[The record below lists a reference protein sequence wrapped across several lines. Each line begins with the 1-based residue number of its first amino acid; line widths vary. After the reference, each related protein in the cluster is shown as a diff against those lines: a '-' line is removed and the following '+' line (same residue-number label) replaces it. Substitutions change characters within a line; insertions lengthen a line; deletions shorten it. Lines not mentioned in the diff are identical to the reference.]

1 MKSERKMLLSC
12 LALPLAVSAL
22 SALLTGGA
30 GNGYASCELPPL
42 APPGW
47 VFPVV
52 RTLLCLLMGLSS
64 YLALRGRAP
73 QQEKRSA
80 AWLYLAQLAV
90 SLIWPILFFRLGWRL
105 FAFFW
110 LMLLWLLA
118 LLTQNAFSRLSRTA
132 GYLLLPQLLWVAFS
146 GYLNLT
152 VWMLN

>member
-1 MKSERKMLLSC
+1 MKSERKMLLPC
-12 LALPLAVSAL
+12 LALPLAVSAF

>member
-1 MKSERKMLLSC
+1 MKSERKMLLPC

-105 FAFFW
+105 FALFW

>member
-1 MKSERKMLLSC
+1 MKLERKMLLPC

-80 AWLYLAQLAV
+80 AWLYLAHLAV

>member
-1 MKSERKMLLSC
+1 LKSERKMLLPC

>member
-1 MKSERKMLLSC
+1 M
-12 LALPLAVSAL
+12 
-22 SALLTGGA
+22 
-30 GNGYASCELPPL
+30 
-42 APPGW
+42 
-47 VFPVV
+47 
-52 RTLLCLLMGLSS
+52 
-64 YLALRGRAP
+64 
-73 QQEKRSA
+73 
-80 AWLYLAQLAV
+80 

>member
-1 MKSERKMLLSC
+1 MKLERKMLLPC

-64 YLALRGRAP
+64 YLALRVRAP

>member
-1 MKSERKMLLSC
+1 MKSERKMLLPC

-22 SALLTGGA
+22 SALLTGSA

>member
-1 MKSERKMLLSC
+1 MKSERKMLLPC

-42 APPGW
+42 APGW

-64 YLALRGRAP
+64 YLALRVRAP
-73 QQEKRSA
+73 QQEKHSA

>member
-1 MKSERKMLLSC
+1 MKSERKMLLPC

-42 APPGW
+42 APLGW

-90 SLIWPILFFRLGWRL
+90 SLIWPVLFFRLGWRL

-132 GYLLLPQLLWVAFS
+132 GYLLLPQLLWVTFS

>member
-1 MKSERKMLLSC
+1 MKSERKMLLPC

-52 RTLLCLLMGLSS
+52 RTLLCLLIGLSS

>member
-1 MKSERKMLLSC
+1 MKSERKMLLPC

-90 SLIWPILFFRLGWRL
+90 SLFWPILFFRLGWRL

>member
-1 MKSERKMLLSC
+1 MKSERKMLLPC
-12 LALPLAVSAL
+12 LALPLAVSGL
-22 SALLTGGA
+22 SALLTGGV

-90 SLIWPILFFRLGWRL
+90 SLIWPILFFRLGWRQ

>member
-1 MKSERKMLLSC
+1 MKSERKMLLPC

-64 YLALRGRAP
+64 YLALRVRAP

-132 GYLLLPQLLWVAFS
+132 GYLLLPQLLWGAFS

>member
-1 MKSERKMLLSC
+1 MKSERKMLLPC

>member
-1 MKSERKMLLSC
+1 MKSERKMLLPC

-52 RTLLCLLMGLSS
+52 RMLLCLLMGLSS

-146 GYLNLT
+146 GYLNLRN
-152 VWMLN
+152 L

>member
-1 MKSERKMLLSC
+1 MKSEWKKLLPC
-12 LALPLAVSAL
+12 LALPLAVGGL

-30 GNGYASCELPPL
+30 MKNYASYEQPPL

-52 RTLLCLLMGLSS
+52 WTLLYLLMGLAS

-90 SLIWPILFFRLGWRL
+90 NLIWPILFFRLEWQL

-110 LMLLWLLA
+110 LMLLWLLV
-118 LLTQNAFSRLSRTA
+118 LLTQNAFSRLSRVA
-132 GYLLLPQLLWVAFS
+132 GYLLLPYLLWVTFA

-152 VWMLN
+152 IWMLN

>member
-22 SALLTGGA
+22 SAPLTGGA

-52 RTLLCLLMGLSS
+52 RTLVCLLMGLSS

-146 GYLNLT
+146 GYLNLRN
-152 VWMLN
+152 L

>member
-1 MKSERKMLLSC
+1 MKSERKMLLPC

-30 GNGYASCELPPL
+30 GNGYASCEMPPL

-64 YLALRGRAP
+64 YLALRVRAP

>member
-1 MKSERKMLLSC
+1 MKSERKILLPC

-64 YLALRGRAP
+64 YLALRVRAP

>member
-1 MKSERKMLLSC
+1 MKSERKMLLPC

-64 YLALRGRAP
+64 YLALRVRAP

>member
-1 MKSERKMLLSC
+1 MKSERKMLLPC

-22 SALLTGGA
+22 SALLTGGV

>member
-1 MKSERKMLLSC
+1 MKSERKMLLPC

-22 SALLTGGA
+22 STLLTGGA

-64 YLALRGRAP
+64 YLALRVRAP

-118 LLTQNAFSRLSRTA
+118 LLTQNAFSRLLRTA

>member
-1 MKSERKMLLSC
+1 MLLPC

-52 RTLLCLLMGLSS
+52 RTLRGLLMGLSS
-64 YLALRGRAP
+64 YLALRVRAP

>member
-1 MKSERKMLLSC
+1 MKSERKMLLPC

-47 VFPVV
+47 VFPVI

>member
-1 MKSERKMLLSC
+1 MKSERKMLLPC

-132 GYLLLPQLLWVAFS
+132 GYLLSPQLLWVAFS

>member
-1 MKSERKMLLSC
+1 MKSVRKMLLPC

-146 GYLNLT
+146 GYLNLRN
-152 VWMLN
+152 L